1 MEPSL
6 AAALWNEMEKGMIEA
21 SELVDAFARNVR
33 VVKMQT
39 EGLTHEDSLRQL
51 PFRGNCLNW
60 VLGHL
65 VASGDD
71 VLEALGEPP
80 VFGTHGTRYER
91 GSEPVTEKD
100 GNILRLEELLEWLE
114 RAQER
119 IAVALNQLDEA
130 AFSRKLA
137 SGGRDTTV
145 GQRVFFLYFHET
157 YHVGQTELFRQL
169 AGKDDRVI

>member
-1 MEPSL
+1 
-6 AAALWNEMEKGMIEA
+6 MIQA
-21 SELVDAFARNVR
+21 SDLVDAFARNVR

-65 VASGDD
+65 AASRDD

-80 VFGTHGTRYER
+80 VFGTRGTRYKR

-100 GNILRLEELLEWLE
+100 GTIVRLEELLVWLE
-114 RAQER
+114 RAQEC
-119 IAVALNQLDEA
+119 IAVALNRMDEA
-130 AFSRKLA
+130 ALSRKLTS
-137 SGGRDTTV
+137 SGWDTTV

-169 AGKDDRVI
+169 AGKGDKVI